1 MAKTIGVMLKLKD
14 GFSKGFEKFREQT
27 TVTERETKRL
37 QNRVKNLGNDA
48 QNTFTNFAKHG
59 VAAVG
64 TMGAAMVGLGAKA
77 GFAEALDLQGYKMQ
91 LETATKDTGKAA
103 KIMRDAVSLANKTPF
118 EAGELV
124 QAASMFESMGMSA
137 KKWLPLTGDMAA
149 ATNKS
154 FEQATEALID
164 AQTGELE
171 RLKEF
176 GITKAMIA
184 DQANKMFADQQVV
197 NNKGQIV
204 DQEKFN
210 EAMIAL
216 MKDKYTGGME
226 AQAKTIR
233 GMWSTVTGVTKS
245 ALATMLG
252 MTTEGTLRSGSA
264 LDILSGKV
272 GWLAKQFDKWQQDG
286 TIKRWAQSFDAGIK
300 KTIEV
305 AIPILQSF
313 GNGIKFVADKLNVI
327 APIAL
332 GVATGFKALSVAS
345 QAANAIKLVKVAVD
359 MMNLS
364 FKASPLF
371 IIPTLFGVITA
382 VLHAFGISW
391 GDVFNGVIGWIK
403 KVHER
408 FTSWVGWLRNVK
420 VPGWISSLRNYMSDI
435 KSNVQSVW
443 DKFAGLVSWLKKVTI
458 PSWVGTLASNV
469 GGAISN
475 IRKKTS
481 SKKSRHAT
489 GTPYFAGGPTSIN
502 EGGRGET
509 VVLPSGTQIIPHD
522 VAKKQPALGGKSNIT
537 VNVHVAGNVIG
548 NRDFA
553 EYVGS
558 LVAKKVRRAVVHA

>member
-1 MAKTIGVMLKLKD
+1 MGKTIGVMLKLKD
-14 GFSKGFEKFREQT
+14 GFSKGFEKFRGQT
-27 TVTERETKRL
+27 KVTERETKRL
-37 QNRVKNLGNDA
+37 QNRVKGLGREA
-48 QNTFTNFAKHG
+48 KNTFTNFAKSG

-64 TMGAAMVGLGAKA
+64 TMGAAMVGLGAKT

-154 FEQATEALID
+154 FDQATEALID
-164 AQTGELE
+164 VQTGELE

-184 DQANKMFADQQVV
+184 EQANKMFTDQQVV

-216 MKDKYTGGME
+216 MKDKYAGGME

-245 ALATMLG
+245 GLATLLG
-252 MTTEGTLRSGSA
+252 MTEEGSVRSGSA

-272 GWLAKQFDKWQQDG
+272 GGLAKKFDQWQQDG
-286 TIKRWAQSFDAGIK
+286 TIKRWAQAFDSGVK
-300 KTIEV
+300 KTLEV
-305 AIPILQSF
+305 VSPIMQTL
-313 GNGIKFVADKLNVI
+313 GKGVKFVADNLNVI

-332 GVATGFKALSVAS
+332 GAVVGFKALNVAS
-345 QAANAIKLVKVAVD
+345 QAANAIKLVKVSVD

-371 IIPTLFGVITA
+371 IIPTLFGVITG

-391 GDVFNGVIGWIK
+391 GDVFTGAIEWVKKIYEKFTGWVDWMK
-403 KVHER
+403 
-408 FTSWVGWLRNVK
+408 NVK
-420 VPGWISSLRNYMSDI
+420 VPGWISALKDTI
-435 KSNVQSVW
+435 GKAKDNVQSLW
-443 DKFAGLVSWLKKVTI
+443 DKFTGLIGWLKKVTI
-458 PSWVGTLASNV
+458 PSWVSTLASNV

-475 IRKKTS
+475 IKKKT
-481 SKKSRHAT
+481 KSRHAT
-489 GTPYFAGGPTSIN
+489 GTPYFAGGLTSIN

-522 VAKKQPALGGKSNIT
+522 VAKKQPAPGSNSSVT
-537 VNVHVAGNVIG
+537 VNVHIAGNIIG

-558 LVAKKVRRAVVHA
+558 VVAKNVRRAVVNA

>member
-1 MAKTIGVMLKLKD
+1 MARTIGVMLKLKD

-27 TVTERETKRL
+27 KVTERETKRL
-37 QNRVKNLGNDA
+37 QNRIKGFGQEAKNA
-48 QNTFTNFAKHG
+48 FANFAKS
-59 VAAVG
+59 G
-64 TMGAAMVGLGAKA
+64 TTAMGAMMGLAAKT
-77 GFAEALDLQGYKMQ
+77 GLAEALDLQGYKMQ

-154 FEQATEALID
+154 FDQATEALID

-184 DQANKMFADQQVV
+184 EQANKMFTDQQVV

-204 DQEKFN
+204 NQEKFN

-216 MKDKYTGGME
+216 MQEKFSGGMK
-226 AQAKTIR
+226 AQAKTIK

-245 ALATMLG
+245 GLATMLG
-252 MTTEGTLRSGSA
+252 MTEEGSVRSGSA

-272 GWLAKQFDKWQQDG
+272 QTLAQKFEEWQQNG
-286 TIKRWAQSFDAGIK
+286 TIQKWAQAFDTGIK
-300 KTIEV
+300 KTLEV
-305 AIPILQSF
+305 VSPIMQAL
-313 GNGIKFVADKLNVI
+313 GKGVKFVADNLDVI

-332 GVATGFKALSVAS
+332 GAVAGFKALNIAS

-371 IIPTLFGVITA
+371 IIPTLFGVITG

-391 GDVFNGVIGWIK
+391 SGVFTGAIEWIK
-403 KVHER
+403 KIYEK
-408 FTSWVGWLRNVK
+408 FIGWVDWMKNVK
-420 VPGWISSLRNYMSDI
+420 VPGWISTLKDTI
-435 KSNVQSVW
+435 GKAKDNVQGLW
-443 DKFAGLVSWLKKVTI
+443 DKFTGLIGWLKKVTI
-458 PSWVGTLASNV
+458 PSWVSTLASNV

-475 IRKKTS
+475 IRKKT
-481 SKKSRHAT
+481 KSRHAT
-489 GTPYFAGGPTSIN
+489 GTPYFAGGLTSIN

-522 VAKKQPALGGKSNIT
+522 VAKKQPAPGSNSSVT
-537 VNVHVAGNVIG
+537 VNVHIAGNVIG
-548 NRDFA
+548 SRDFA

-558 LVAKKVRRAVVHA
+558 VVSKQVRRAVVNA